1 MHNSLSTY
9 STLIRERFDN
19 LFHLLST
26 LMAKKANPEQTSLQK
41 YLKKKKS
48 NSQQIVDIK
57 LITEMNEKQNS
68 DVSKYLHNLVP
79 SVFNYFDKYF
89 WKWKI
94 DWYKKYIWYAWDR
107 AFALE
112 AKWQSWRSNI
122 VTPLTRTF
130 ADALYNRIFDSEFV
144 VEVYATTPSWAK
156 EYTVKINWEDVERSP
171 KKSVEALNE
180 WCYITSAI
188 DANIK
193 KAAKDAV
200 NMWDWFWRVDMNV
213 ADEYQN
219 WVTDS
224 KNNEWKASTKWY
236 ELTKCNAVAEYIP
249 WEEIIYDA
257 HKDFEESEFVW
268 RRRIESDAK
277 FKSRRSWLVSIDQK
291 TSDYLNKEWNKR
303 LFFDKDYSKFRHLKE
318 FENLLKNNSFWF
330 VETDIYGLDDEN
342 LKNKW
347 ETYEHWT
354 KDTLTICRNGYVVY
368 DWPNPYGDTIPFV
381 HLWLW
386 ISTNQGVNDGICQLL
401 LSIQILYDL
410 VYNWYADYLKR
421 HFNPMYMSTWAQR
434 IEWFETGYLDREPYK
449 IIKNMWEGKVERLD
463 LWDDVSNWFSML
475 QSLYEMASQI
485 SGVTRYTWAWAWQG
499 VERSPRAADYQVQI
513 TLEVLKP
520 IVSSISRA
528 LDATS
533 KIWCKLA
540 QTKLPPKCI
549 VSIMWEKWKEVFKKI
564 TLEDLEN
571 DFTIKYNNSSIA
583 DYTKSKKLNDIQNF
597 MNYWQL
603 LWNDPARNAY
613 ILDQESIIK
622 KVAELLEIDWALLTP
637 EEYKRVREEW
647 SIATAQ
653 ADTTAQVE
661 AQKTQQEATQE
672 MQAEQNWW
680 QSMSPEQEVA
690 EAEAQAVLE
699 STAPT
704 WQQSFEIPPTVV
716 NS

>member
-1 MHNSLSTY
+1 MP
-9 STLIRERFDN
+9 
-19 LFHLLST
+19 
-26 LMAKKANPEQTSLQK
+26 KKANPEQTSLQK

-48 NSQQIVDIK
+48 NNQQIVDIK
-57 LITEMNEKQNS
+57 LITEMNESQNS

-89 WKWKI
+89 WKSKI
-94 DWYKKYIWYAWDR
+94 EWYKKYIWYAWDR

-112 AKWQSWRSNI
+112 SKWQAWRSNI

-156 EYTVKINWEDVERSP
+156 DYTVKINWEDVERSP

-180 WCYITSAI
+180 WCYITSNI

-213 ADEYQN
+213 ADEYQS
-219 WVTDS
+219 WVNDS
-224 KNNEWKASTKWY
+224 KNNDWKASTKWY
-236 ELTKCNAVAEYIP
+236 ELTKCNAIAEYIP

-268 RRRIESDAK
+268 WRRIESDAK
-277 FKSRRSWLVSIDQK
+277 FKSRRSWLVTMNEK

-303 LFFDKDYSKFRHLKE
+303 LFFNKDYSKFRHLKE
-318 FENLLKNNSFWF
+318 FENLLRNNSFWF
-330 VETDIYGLDDEN
+330 VETDIYWLDNEN
-342 LKNKW
+342 LKSKW

-354 KDTLTICRNGYVVY
+354 KDTLTICRNGYVIY
-368 DWPNPYGDTIPFV
+368 DWPNPYWDTIPFV
-381 HLWLW
+381 HLGLW
-386 ISTNQGVNDGICQLL
+386 ISANQGVNDGICQLL
-401 LSIQILYDL
+401 YSIQILYDL

-421 HFNPMYMSTWAQR
+421 HFNPMYMSTGAQR
-434 IEWFETGYLDREPYK
+434 IEWFETWYLDWEPYK
-449 IIKNMWEGKVERLD
+449 IIKNLWEGKVERLD
-463 LWDDVSNWFSML
+463 LWDDVSNGFSML

-528 LDATS
+528 LDTTS

-549 VSIMWEKWKEVFKKI
+549 VSIMGEKGKEVFKKI

-597 MNYWQL
+597 MNYWQM

-613 ILDQESIIK
+613 ILDQEALVK
-622 KVAELLEIDWALLTP
+622 KVAELLEIDWALLTA
-637 EEYKRVREEW
+637 EEYKKVREEW
-647 SIATAQ
+647 SVATAQ
-653 ADTTAQVE
+653 ADTTAQIE
-661 AQKTQQEATQE
+661 AQKAQQEATQK

-680 QSMSPEQEVA
+680 QQMSPEQQTA
-690 EAEAQAVLE
+690 ETEANAILE
-699 STAPT
+699 ATAPV
-704 WQQSFEIPPTVV
+704 WEQSYEIPPTVI
-716 NS
+716 NE